1 MVSAMIMSKDV
12 FSHGPRAGV
21 HQSSLPVLLSHRV
34 LAAARSGATAQVCV
48 LLGVLAAPIFS
59 LIGWVG
65 LVLPE
70 SSSLHHAAAGL
81 LACAM
86 IGLGVALIGAHS
98 SKDALHPRGE

>member
-1 MVSAMIMSKDV
+1 MVSAMIISKDV
-12 FSHGPRAGV
+12 FSHGPRADV
-21 HQSSLPVLLSHRV
+21 HHTSRPGRFSHRV
-34 LAAARSGATAQVCV
+34 MSAAHSGATAQVCV
-48 LLGVLAAPIFS
+48 LLGALAAPVFS

-65 LVLPE
+65 LMLPA

-98 SKDALHPRGE
+98 SKDAPHPRGQ